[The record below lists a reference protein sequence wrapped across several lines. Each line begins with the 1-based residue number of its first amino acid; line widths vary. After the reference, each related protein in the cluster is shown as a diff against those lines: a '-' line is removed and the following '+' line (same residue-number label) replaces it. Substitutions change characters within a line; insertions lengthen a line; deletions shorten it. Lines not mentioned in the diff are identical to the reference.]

1 MKELADLFELKVEVE
16 LFVFVILSG
25 SLGTHTWLLVK
36 GSLKKISLEVEQ
48 GIWVLRLVQG
58 GLGIDNLL

>member
-1 MKELADLFELKVEVE
+1 MKELADLFELEVEVE

-25 SLGTHTWLLVK
+25 SLETHTWLLVE

-48 GIWVLRLVQG
+48 GIWVLRLVHG
-58 GLGIDNLL
+58 CLGIDNLL

>member
-1 MKELADLFELKVEVE
+1 MKELADLFELEVEVE

-25 SLGTHTWLLVK
+25 SLETHTWLLVE

>member
-1 MKELADLFELKVEVE
+1 ME

-25 SLGTHTWLLVK
+25 SLETHTWLLVE

-58 GLGIDNLL
+58 CLGIDDLLQLVEVL